1 MKFGVCIPNFGN
13 NANKLTIDK
22 VAESAE
28 RFEYDSIWTTDHI
41 IVPKK
46 ERTYVNTYESISTLA
61 YLSAKTE
68 NILLG
73 TSIIVLPLRDP
84 IILAKEIATIDNL
97 SEVRVILG
105 IGVGWLREEF
115 VFLKK
120 DFQNRGKIADEYIKT
135 MKEIWVK
142 EEIEYKIDEETV
154 NFVSLPKPIKIPKI
168 LIGGN
173 SKRAIKRAAKIG
185 DGWFPVG
192 MHYDDIRKGREIL
205 NKLSPYSKPIFLRI
219 LVNVG
224 GRKIMYKG
232 TTGELRVSLGG
243 SDREI
248 INDLEKYKKSGV
260 IHVACWFGEVN
271 VEEFIER
278 MRKFKEIMNVFG

>member
-97 SEVRVILG
+97 SEGRVILG

-120 DFQNRGKIADEYIKT
+120 DFQNRGKIADENIKT
-135 MKEIWVK
+135 MKEIWIK

-278 MRKFKEIMNVFG
+278 MRKFKEIMNVFR

>member
-97 SEVRVILG
+97 SEGRVILG

-120 DFQNRGKIADEYIKT
+120 DFHNRGKLLMNT
-135 MKEIWVK
+135 
-142 EEIEYKIDEETV
+142 
-154 NFVSLPKPIKIPKI
+154 L
-168 LIGGN
+168 
-173 SKRAIKRAAKIG
+173 
-185 DGWFPVG
+185 
-192 MHYDDIRKGREIL
+192 
-205 NKLSPYSKPIFLRI
+205 KL
-219 LVNVG
+219 
-224 GRKIMYKG
+224 
-232 TTGELRVSLGG
+232 
-243 SDREI
+243 
-248 INDLEKYKKSGV
+248 
-260 IHVACWFGEVN
+260 
-271 VEEFIER
+271 
-278 MRKFKEIMNVFG
+278 

>member
-97 SEVRVILG
+97 SEGRVILG

-120 DFQNRGKIADEYIKT
+120 DFHNRGKIADEYIKT
-135 MKEIWVK
+135 MKEIWMK

-278 MRKFKEIMNVFG
+278 MRKFKEIMNVFR

>member
-97 SEVRVILG
+97 SEGRVILG

-120 DFQNRGKIADEYIKT
+120 DFQNRGKIADENIKT
-135 MKEIWVK
+135 MKEIWMK

-243 SDREI
+243 SDSEI

-278 MRKFKEIMNVFG
+278 MRKFKEIINVFR

>member
-97 SEVRVILG
+97 SEGRVILG

-120 DFQNRGKIADEYIKT
+120 DFQNRGKIADENIKT
-135 MKEIWVK
+135 MKEIWIK

-248 INDLEKYKKSGV
+248 INDLEKYRKSGV

-278 MRKFKEIMNVFG
+278 MRKFKEIMNVFR

>member
-22 VAESAE
+22 VAENAE

-97 SEVRVILG
+97 SEGRVILG

-120 DFQNRGKIADEYIKT
+120 DFQNRGKIADENIKT
-135 MKEIWVK
+135 MKEIWIK

-278 MRKFKEIMNVFG
+278 MRKFKEIMNVFR

>member
-22 VAESAE
+22 VAENAE

-97 SEVRVILG
+97 SEGRVILG

-120 DFQNRGKIADEYIKT
+120 DFQNRGKIADENIKT
-135 MKEIWVK
+135 MKEIWIK

-248 INDLEKYKKSGV
+248 INDLEKYRKSGV

-278 MRKFKEIMNVFG
+278 MRKFKEIMNVFR

>member
-97 SEVRVILG
+97 SEGRVILG

-135 MKEIWVK
+135 MKEIWIK

-205 NKLSPYSKPIFLRI
+205 NKLSPYSKPIF
-219 LVNVG
+219 
-224 GRKIMYKG
+224 
-232 TTGELRVSLGG
+232 
-243 SDREI
+243 
-248 INDLEKYKKSGV
+248 
-260 IHVACWFGEVN
+260 
-271 VEEFIER
+271 
-278 MRKFKEIMNVFG
+278 

>member
-97 SEVRVILG
+97 SEGRVILG

-120 DFQNRGKIADEYIKT
+120 DFQNRGKIADENIKT
-135 MKEIWVK
+135 MKEIWIK

-243 SDREI
+243 SDSEI

-278 MRKFKEIMNVFG
+278 MRKFKEIMNVFR

>member
-1 MKFGVCIPNFGN
+1 
-13 NANKLTIDK
+13 
-22 VAESAE
+22 
-28 RFEYDSIWTTDHI
+28 
-41 IVPKK
+41 
-46 ERTYVNTYESISTLA
+46 
-61 YLSAKTE
+61 
-68 NILLG
+68 
-73 TSIIVLPLRDP
+73 
-84 IILAKEIATIDNL
+84 
-97 SEVRVILG
+97 
-105 IGVGWLREEF
+105 
-115 VFLKK
+115 
-120 DFQNRGKIADEYIKT
+120 
-135 MKEIWVK
+135 
-142 EEIEYKIDEETV
+142 
-154 NFVSLPKPIKIPKI
+154 
-168 LIGGN
+168 
-173 SKRAIKRAAKIG
+173 
-185 DGWFPVG
+185 

-278 MRKFKEIMNVFG
+278 MRKFKEIMNVFR